1 MSWMCCS
8 ARPGRR
14 TFQLASAAR
23 RRRHGVMHHD
33 PAQCSSCRASWNRVG
48 DRRKHSSVRHR
59 RFFQRRDFLSALD
72 SSHLHGICY
81 IHRRH
86 VSYTSSNETRQAAL
100 SLAIHHADR
109 LFRAEAP
116 PVTSRQPLRSAV
128 AFLALAAH
136 NAEEAL
142 FAQKWA
148 LANGELLKQYTGRDL
163 AETWAGSGFR
173 LSLVGLTLLL
183 LALAVAAARA
193 PKRGAAVYLLLG
205 VLAVF
210 AANALFPHVAGALM
224 LQGYVP
230 GVATAIL
237 FVLPVAAWVF
247 VATLREDYATRR
259 GSFTAATVGM
269 AFYAAMVGLALSP

>member
-1 MSWMCCS
+1 VIS
-8 ARPGRR
+8 
-14 TFQLASAAR
+14 
-23 RRRHGVMHHD
+23 
-33 PAQCSSCRASWNRVG
+33 
-48 DRRKHSSVRHR
+48 K
-59 RFFQRRDFLSALD
+59 
-72 SSHLHGICY
+72 
-81 IHRRH
+81 
-86 VSYTSSNETRQAAL
+86 
-100 SLAIHHADR
+100 
-109 LFRAEAP
+109 
-116 PVTSRQPLRSAV
+116 QPLRSAV

-148 LANGELLKQYTGRDL
+148 LVNVELLKQYTGRDL

-210 AANALFPHVAGALM
+210 AANALFPHIAGALI
-224 LQGYVP
+224 LQAYVP

-237 FVLPVAAWVF
+237 FVLPVVAWVF
-247 VATLREDYATRR
+247 ISTFREDYATRR
-259 GSFTAATVGM
+259 GSFMAAAVGI
-269 AFYAAMVGLALSP
+269 AFYGAIVGLAVSP